1 MRVGVCGCVM
11 AAVFAFGQTPPAFEA
26 ASVKQIEGAH
36 RGTLRVL
43 PGQVNGPA
51 TLKALILHAYN
62 LKDLQVVGPGWISSS
77 WYEVQ
82 AKAPAGTEIGATQSM
97 LRGLLAD
104 RFGLEAH
111 RETRTMATY
120 DLTPAKGGT
129 KFRQAKAGN
138 GEPPAVPRFVK
149 GPDGMPEQAPNI
161 DLPRTYSVV
170 MGGPDGLVYKL
181 FARRETMAQLAD
193 RLSGH
198 LERPVTDA
206 TGLTGEYDF
215 TLTWSVDG
223 GGGQVPHTGPP
234 PDEIE
239 TSNTPVAGIGALPLS
254 GALEKQLGL
263 RLEQRRRP
271 IEVLVIDRAKAVPVE
286 N

>member
-1 MRVGVCGCVM
+1 VV
-11 AAVFAFGQTPPAFEA
+11 AAVLAFGQAPPAFEA
-26 ASVKQIEGAH
+26 ASVKRIEGAH
-36 RGTLRVL
+36 RGTLRL
-43 PGQVNGPA
+43 MPGQVSGPA
-51 TLKALILHAYN
+51 TLRDLILRAYN
-62 LKDLQVVGPGWISSS
+62 LKDFQVLGPGWINSS

-82 AKAPAGTEIGATQSM
+82 AKAPAGTEMGAMQAM
-97 LRGLLAD
+97 LRGLLAE
-104 RFGLEAH
+104 RFALEAH

-120 DLTPAKGGT
+120 DLMPAKGGT
-129 KFRQAKAGN
+129 KLRQAKAAN
-138 GEPPAVPRFVK
+138 GEPPAGPRFVK
-149 GPDGMPEQAPNI
+149 GSDGMPDLAPNI

-198 LERPVTDA
+198 LERPVADA

-223 GGGQVPHTGPP
+223 GGGQVPRAGPP
-234 PDEIE
+234 PDQIE
-239 TSNTPVAGIGALPLS
+239 TSNTPVAEIGALPLS

-263 RLEQRRRP
+263 HLKQQRRP
-271 IEVLVIDRAKAVPVE
+271 IQVLVIDRAKAVPVE